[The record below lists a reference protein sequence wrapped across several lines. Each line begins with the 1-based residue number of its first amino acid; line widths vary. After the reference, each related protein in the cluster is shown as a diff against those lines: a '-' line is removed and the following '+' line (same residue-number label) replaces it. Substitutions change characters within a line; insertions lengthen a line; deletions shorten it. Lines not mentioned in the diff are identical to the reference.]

1 MDKSAPWGPDAT
13 ELQDIFGDLGIAQD
27 IAKGTNPLTLTNR
40 HWTFAESWYKVYI

>member
-27 IAKGTNPLTLTNR
+27 IAKGTNPPILTVR
-40 HWTFAESWYKVYI
+40 HRSSAETW